1 MSIEFNEQSGLN
13 QNSQPFRRLSN
24 SDATEKGMIGWLIKK
39 GIAKDENIG
48 KFILLGVAI
57 FFFAMSALMFVIL

>member
-1 MSIEFNEQSGLN
+1 MSIEFNEQSGLGQGGN
-13 QNSQPFRRLSN
+13 FRRIQNENTSQ
-24 SDATEKGMIGWLIKK
+24 KGMIGWLVKK

-57 FFFAMSALMFVIL
+57 FFFAMSILSFYVL

>member
-13 QNSQPFRRLSN
+13 QPFRRI
-24 SDATEKGMIGWLIKK
+24 SDPNTTEKGMIGWLIKK

-57 FFFAMSALMFVIL
+57 FFFAMSILSFYIL